1 MARGYRRNPDL
12 TARAALRSLGARFGL
27 DSGEMVMGSVGF
39 YAAGC
44 VLVRYDVVER

>member
-12 TARAALRSLGARFGL
+12 TARAARRSLGARLGL
-27 DSGEMVMGSVGF
+27 DRGEMVMGSMGF

-44 VLVRYDVVER
+44 MLVRYDVL